1 MAENKNNED
10 KEFNAGERLYIGKT
24 VAYEPGVKEHFDRY
38 DFAKKYLKPD
48 FIVLDAACGTGYG
61 SEILASSV
69 RKVVS
74 LEISDHALDWGRSH
88 HQKSNI
94 EFKKADLNEPIDL
107 PDNYFDAIISFET
120 LEHVENQENMLAEFK
135 RVLKHGGVL
144 IISSPDREIITEKGG
159 TNNEF
164 HINELSKKELVTILG
179 KNFKL
184 ESIFGQTKYVIL
196 PWYKKTIKLIAKL
209 DVFKIRRKL
218 AQLLRLNFFFHKHLA
233 PMAYSSIERV
243 DLDTPNDYYVLIAIC
258 KKS

>member
-10 KEFNAGERLYIGKT
+10 KEFNAGERLYLGATKT
-24 VAYEPGVKEHFDRY
+24 LPESIKDHFDRY
-38 DFAKKYLKPD
+38 EFAKKYLKPD

-61 SEILASSV
+61 SEILANSV
-69 RKVVS
+69 KKVVS

-120 LEHVENQENMLAEFK
+120 LEHVGNQKNLLSEFK
-135 RVLKHGGVL
+135 RVLKPGGIL

-164 HINELSKKELVTILG
+164 HINELSKKEFIALMRDYLKT
-179 KNFKL
+179 
-184 ESIFGQTKYVIL
+184 EEIFGQTKYRIL
-196 PWYKKTIKLIAKL
+196 PWYKKLIKAIAKL
-209 DVFKIRRKL
+209 DVFKIRRKVVR
-218 AQLLRLNFFFHKHLA
+218 LLKLDFFFHRRLS
-233 PMAYSSIERV
+233 PMGYSPIEKTEF
-243 DLDTPNDYYVLIAIC
+243 DTQNDYFVLLIVC
-258 KKS
+258 RK